1 MKIHKISLLLLVN
14 LSVSW
19 GQFSSFKFRREINN
33 TQDGWG
39 RVEIPLDVYAKC
51 KDNLADLRIL
61 GVNSKNDSTETPY
74 VLKTLCGNW
83 YEKSVGFEL
92 INSVKSRDGYSV
104 TIVTDKPSIINQIS
118 LDFLQ
123 NNYDWKVN
131 LYGSDENKDW
141 ELITENYRI
150 VSLSTDNE
158 EYAFNTLYFSK
169 TKYKYYKILVKTQS
183 PCLLK
188 NAFLK
193 IKENKDLEYENV
205 VVKKI
210 IQNDNTKE
218 KISIVDFELQ
228 YDTPLSYIKLFAQS
242 SNDNYYRDFKLEY
255 LTDSVLVNNK
265 WIYNYVPLT
274 SEQIISSIQSNEYL
288 LPGKIVKRLRLTIFN
303 NDNEPL
309 KITQI
314 QTKICKKI
322 LLAKFKNQTKYS
334 VFYGKSQI
342 NEPNYDLLKFADN
355 IPSEIPN
362 YQLANEEAQFFESTN
377 QESPKID
384 FSKWWLW
391 IVMLLISLA
400 LGFGAYKMLKETK
413 K

>member
-1 MKIHKISLLLLVN
+1 M
-14 LSVSW
+14 
-19 GQFSSFKFRREINN
+19 
-33 TQDGWG
+33 
-39 RVEIPLDVYAKC
+39 
-51 KDNLADLRIL
+51 
-61 GVNSKNDSTETPY
+61 
-74 VLKTLCGNW
+74 
-83 YEKSVGFEL
+83 
-92 INSVKSRDGYSV
+92 
-104 TIVTDKPSIINQIS
+104 
-118 LDFLQ
+118 
-123 NNYDWKVN
+123 
-131 LYGSDENKDW
+131 
-141 ELITENYRI
+141 
-150 VSLSTDNE
+150 
-158 EYAFNTLYFSK
+158 
-169 TKYKYYKILVKTQS
+169 
-183 PCLLK
+183 
-188 NAFLK
+188 
-193 IKENKDLEYENV
+193 
-205 VVKKI
+205 
-210 IQNDNTKE
+210 
-218 KISIVDFELQ
+218 
-228 YDTPLSYIKLFAQS
+228 FAQS